1 MTTTDTPA
9 TVSQKNCPKGHEEL
23 CRRYVTGSRYKL
35 TPDGTYKVRI
45 DPNGEAALTQICS
58 SPLYIVERYVN
69 IDDGTEKCV
78 IAFIDRGA
86 WRLRAVD
93 RETLSTATKITRL
106 AAFGMDITSTTAR
119 QIVDYFREVL
129 RLNAASIPAVRTSD
143 RLGWHGREFIPF
155 SDRIKCDAA
164 DSFRDIARQLT
175 QKGDFELWRST
186 MVKLREN
193 IYFRLI
199 TTASFAAPIVELVGG
214 LPFVVHLWGGTGT
227 GKTVALCAA
236 ASVWGR
242 GAYANNS
249 LVQSFK
255 ATNYAL
261 EEKAAFL
268 YSLPMLIDEGQTYR
282 SDEFNSLIMNLTEG
296 KGKSQGAAAGGIKK
310 LRHWNGCFITTAE
323 EDLIKQNSGGG
334 TANRV
339 ISIEAKKKV
348 VEDGH
353 AAMQVIGNNY
363 GFAGRMY
370 IDYIRSA
377 PESGIAQAHS
387 MIYKAVRDTTRSTE
401 KLCLSAAI
409 LLTADVMAEEAVFRS
424 GTKLTVAD
432 IRPFLTDSSEV
443 DNAERAYDWLVNWV
457 AQNVSRFRTDASDT
471 IETWGKYHDGDRV
484 AVINKNVITEH
495 LRRTGFDYGAV
506 MPALASRG
514 KLLLTKQGKW
524 VSTERVNGAK
534 ASCIRLI
541 IDEDVPW

>member
-1 MTTTDTPA
+1 M
-9 TVSQKNCPKGHEEL
+9 SCPKGYEEL
-23 CRRYVTGSRYKL
+23 CRRYETGTRYKI
-35 TPDGTYKVRI
+35 TPDGTYRVKI
-45 DPNGEAALTQICS
+45 NLDGETTRTRLCS

-78 IAFIDRGA
+78 IAFINRGA
-86 WRLRAVD
+86 WRLRAVE
-93 RETLSTATKITRL
+93 RETLSTASKITKL
-106 AAFGMDITSTTAR
+106 AGFGLDITSTTAR
-119 QIVDYFREVL
+119 QIVDYFQEVL
-129 RLNAASIPAVRTSD
+129 RLNAGSIAAVRTSD

-164 DSFRDIARQLT
+164 DNFRDIARQLT
-175 QKGDFELWRST
+175 TKGDFELWRST

-199 TTASFAAPIVELVGG
+199 TTASFAAPLVELVGG

-255 ATNYAL
+255 ATGYAL

-282 SDEFNSLIMNLTEG
+282 SEEFNSLIMNLTEG
-296 KGKSQGAAAGGIKK
+296 KGKSQGAAAGGIRK

-323 EDLIKQNSGGG
+323 ENLIKQNSGGG

-339 ISIEAKKKV
+339 ISIEAKEKV

-363 GFAGRMY
+363 GFAGRMFT
-370 IDYIRSA
+370 DYLRSV
-377 PESGIAQAHS
+377 PEGGIEQAHS
-387 MIYKAVRDTTRSTE
+387 MLYKALRDNASSTE
-401 KLCLSAAI
+401 KLCLSAAT
-409 LLTADVMAEEAVFRS
+409 LLTADVMAEDSVFKS

-432 IRPFLTDSSEV
+432 IRPFLTDNAEV
-443 DNAERAYDWLVNWV
+443 DNAARAYEWLVNWV
-457 AQNVSRFRTDASDT
+457 AQNVSRFRTDATDT
-471 IETWGKYHDGDRV
+471 IETWGRYINGDTA
-484 AVINKNVITEH
+484 AVINKNVVIEH
-495 LRRTGFDYGAV
+495 LHRAGFDYGAV
-506 MPALASRG
+506 MPALAQRG
-514 KLLLTKQGKW
+514 KLILTKQGKW
-524 VSTERVNGAK
+524 VSSERINGAK
-534 ASCIRLI
+534 ASCIRLV